1 MSYKLGTS
9 EERLLSC
16 CLQWVL
22 HYGAIPQLAC
32 SWCWLQVHVGQ
43 CGAAQGCRQ
52 GHRKT
57 CTKER
62 QGGPGSLQLG
72 CFWGLWELL
81 LRGARCQSGHHK
93 GQSTVRRRSTSG
105 TQHMAAVGWQRE
117 AGQSV
122 ALFWHWCCSRAWQAV
137 SRACL
142 RLGGAFLGALG
153 WRRPHK
159 CHWLCAFWLS
169 CL

>member
-1 MSYKLGTS
+1 MGPALWGHPTAGMFLVLAAGARRAVWSCPGLPVRWHHLG
-9 EERLLSC
+9 
-16 CLQWVL
+16 
-22 HYGAIPQLAC
+22 H
-32 SWCWLQVHVGQ
+32 
-43 CGAAQGCRQ
+43 CRH

-122 ALFWHWCCSRAWQAV
+122 ALFWHWCCSRACQAV

-142 RLGGAFLGALG
+142 HLGGAFLGTLG